1 MAGGGKASTGE
12 WTMVSASK
20 LQTAYQSSMQILEQ
34 VMQAQN
40 DLQAVFGNGVV
51 SRRGIIRDVNQCNA
65 ALGDAIAHLLD
76 AQRRLNETPW
86 PVDDDYDVVEAAD

>member
-1 MAGGGKASTGE
+1 
-12 WTMVSASK
+12 MVAATR

-51 SRRGIIRDVNQCNA
+51 DTRGIIRDVGSCNE
-65 ALGDAIAHLLD
+65 ALNDAITHLLD
-76 AQRRLNETPW
+76 AQRRLNDTPW
-86 PVDDDYDVVEAAD
+86 PEDYDYDVVDAAD